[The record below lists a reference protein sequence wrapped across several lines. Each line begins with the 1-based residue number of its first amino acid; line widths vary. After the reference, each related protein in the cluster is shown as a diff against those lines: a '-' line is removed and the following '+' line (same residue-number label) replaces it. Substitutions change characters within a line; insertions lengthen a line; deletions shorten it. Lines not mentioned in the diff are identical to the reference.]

1 MPDGTTGT
9 DGPMSLHLALVW
21 LARQLAVTEPDSLK
35 NWLIRLIWLPS
46 PQQKA
51 VSVDPDLVPHPTAWL
66 RDTLGVEPAATWR
79 QWLWRTLVLPPQP
92 GVVEQHGWRA
102 VSGLVGQLML
112 TIAVT
117 FWRAVVQFLKFCAL
131 PVWFAMRQ
139 LDAVA
144 RHIDTKKADQAAG
157 VILNPL
163 MAMPGLRWVVLLV
176 GAVAAVVV
184 MTTPLN
190 PWGQLLFLLLWW
202 MLSMVLRRLPGR
214 FPGLALATISLLATG
229 RYAWWRLHNTLEF
242 DSLVEAFFGYGLL
255 AAEAYTWLV
264 VVLGFIQ
271 SAWPLKRRPAELSE
285 DTSDWPTVDVFIPT
299 YNEPVSVLRP
309 TVLGAMALDWP
320 KDKLRVYILD
330 DGRRPMMREFAESVG
345 VSYRIRP
352 HNHHAKAGN
361 LNYAL
366 QYTDGELVAIFDC
379 DHIPTRSFLKTTAGW
394 FARDAKLA
402 MLQTPHHFFSPDPF
416 ERNLGTFRTV
426 PNEGALFYGLLQD
439 GSDFWNAT
447 FFCGSCAVLRRKPLM
462 EVGGIAV
469 ETVTEDA
476 HTALKMQRRGY
487 NTAYINEI
495 QAAGL
500 ATESLSAH
508 VGQRIR
514 WARGMAQIFRTD
526 NPFLGKGLSVWQRV
540 CYANAM
546 LHFFFGLPRLVF
558 LTAPMAYLFFGF
570 HIISASA
577 AVLAL
582 YVIPYILQANVANA
596 HIQGKYRHSF
606 WAEVYETVLAWY
618 VALPTTVALINPKL
632 GTFNVTAKGGLVA
645 NPYFDWLISRPNG
658 FLAALNLVGLV
669 IGVFRLFFWNSHEP
683 ATVAINLFWTVYN
696 LLILGAALGVAA
708 ESRQVRRTHRVVTS
722 LPATLYLGN
731 GQVLKAECI
740 DFSMTGVGL
749 QLASDVQLAVG
760 DRVQV
765 GLMMADM
772 EHTFPARVMLG
783 KTGGVAGLELDE
795 MDRDQQI
802 AFVQCTFARPNAWR
816 DWGDRHE
823 QDRPLQGLKEIAE
836 LGISTYQ
843 RLWVAAWQAIQTHLL
858 RRQHA
863 P

>member
-1 MPDGTTGT
+1 
-9 DGPMSLHLALVW
+9 
-21 LARQLAVTEPDSLK
+21 
-35 NWLIRLIWLPS
+35 
-46 PQQKA
+46 
-51 VSVDPDLVPHPTAWL
+51 
-66 RDTLGVEPAATWR
+66 
-79 QWLWRTLVLPPQP
+79 
-92 GVVEQHGWRA
+92 
-102 VSGLVGQLML
+102 
-112 TIAVT
+112 
-117 FWRAVVQFLKFCAL
+117 
-131 PVWFAMRQ
+131 
-139 LDAVA
+139 
-144 RHIDTKKADQAAG
+144 
-157 VILNPL
+157 
-163 MAMPGLRWVVLLV
+163 
-176 GAVAAVVV
+176 
-184 MTTPLN
+184 
-190 PWGQLLFLLLWW
+190 
-202 MLSMVLRRLPGR
+202 
-214 FPGLALATISLLATG
+214 
-229 RYAWWRLHNTLEF
+229 
-242 DSLVEAFFGYGLL
+242 
-255 AAEAYTWLV
+255 
-264 VVLGFIQ
+264 
-271 SAWPLKRRPAELSE
+271 
-285 DTSDWPTVDVFIPT
+285 
-299 YNEPVSVLRP
+299 
-309 TVLGAMALDWP
+309 
-320 KDKLRVYILD
+320 
-330 DGRRPMMREFAESVG
+330 
-345 VSYRIRP
+345 
-352 HNHHAKAGN
+352 
-361 LNYAL
+361 
-366 QYTDGELVAIFDC
+366 
-379 DHIPTRSFLKTTAGW
+379 
-394 FARDAKLA
+394 
-402 MLQTPHHFFSPDPF
+402 
-416 ERNLGTFRTV
+416 
-426 PNEGALFYGLLQD
+426 
-439 GSDFWNAT
+439 
-447 FFCGSCAVLRRKPLM
+447 
-462 EVGGIAV
+462 
-469 ETVTEDA
+469 
-476 HTALKMQRRGY
+476 
-487 NTAYINEI
+487 
-495 QAAGL
+495 
-500 ATESLSAH
+500 
-508 VGQRIR
+508 
-514 WARGMAQIFRTD
+514 MAQIFRTD
-526 NPFLGKGLSVWQRV
+526 NPFLGKGLSLWQRV

-658 FLAALNLVGLV
+658 FLAALNLVALV